1 VSSQTANPS
10 RRRTLVRVLLIF
22 IAFFGTM
29 WIFRFATASPKYRP
43 KYQTIAHRFLDLES
57 QYVTIP
63 DESYELLD
71 DLITAAKSNT
81 HYDPS
86 ITNPAERAKQLLL
99 IFNRIDALLTQNNFI
114 FPAGEPTGT
123 LGESLDSY
131 QLSSSEME
139 AELAQPHNARR
150 EAQMRNHAD
159 DNFHLIACVP
169 NAFLYMGMAEA
180 IGFDLKPVLAPVHM
194 FVRAP
199 IDQTHWINY
208 DPNRGRT
215 ITDREYVRDWGVETW
230 QIRDKIFMH
239 SLSDDEI
246 EAEMYTAIGAYL
258 TNHDEWRGRGPAIE
272 CYRKALELNP
282 REDYADAGLAS
293 TLLFTADPNSSARAE
308 SLKLAQRAVEVQPN
322 EGCMH
327 RALAYALAANDQTTA
342 AVEELRRAIEL
353 DPKDNDAPYMIPM
366 IQSGYSMYGARR
378 AAYPIRYWIC
388 YEHGWLWVS
397 VPLIAGLLGAI
408 IWLVRRVTTDNTS
421 SNEPTAIP
429 ALAMLQNPAGASV

>member
-29 WIFRFATASPKYRP
+29 WIFRVATAPPKYLPKYR
-43 KYQTIAHRFLDLES
+43 TIAHRFLDLES

-86 ITNPAERAKQLLL
+86 ITNPAERAKQLLQ
-99 IFNRIDALLTQNNFI
+99 IFNRIDSLLIQNNFI

-123 LGESLDSY
+123 LGESLESY

-159 DNFHLIACVP
+159 ENFHLIACIP
-169 NAFLYMGMAEA
+169 NAFLYMGMAEV

-215 ITDREYVRDWGVETW
+215 ISDREYVRDWGVETW
-230 QIRDKIFMH
+230 QIREKIFMN
-239 SLSDDEI
+239 SLSDQEI
-246 EAEMYTAIGAYL
+246 QAEMYTAVGIYL
-258 TNHDEWRGRGPAIE
+258 CNHDELRGRGPAIE
-272 CYRKALELNP
+272 CLRKALELSP
-282 REDYADAGLAS
+282 REDYANAALAS
-293 TLLFTADPNSSARAE
+293 SLLFTADPDSSARAE
-308 SLKLAQRAVEVQPN
+308 SLKLARRAVEAQPN
-322 EGCMH
+322 EGCTH
-327 RALAYALAANDQTTA
+327 RALAYALAANNQTAA
-342 AVEELRRAIEL
+342 AVEEINRSIAL
-353 DPKDNDAPYMIPM
+353 DPKDGQGPYLLPL
-366 IQSGYSMYGARR
+366 IQSGYSMYGAFR
-378 AAYPIRYWIC
+378 AGHPIKFWIC

-397 VPLIAGLLGAI
+397 VIAIVVSLCAM
-408 IWLVRRVTTDNTS
+408 IWVIRRVIGGDRPST
-421 SNEPTAIP
+421 EPAAIP
-429 ALAMLQNPAGASV
+429 EVAVLQETGASV